1 MRLLVDTHT
10 LLWFLQ
16 GDKRLSK
23 TAANLLESPESI
35 VFVSMAS
42 VWEIAIKI
50 SLQKLRISY
59 SLDKDLP
66 QFLNDCGFHLLPI
79 TFAHVARIQTLPFHH
94 RDPFDRILIAQAMID
109 KYRIIT
115 QDTQFSAYDV
125 DVSW

>member
-1 MRLLVDTHT
+1 MRLLADTHT

-23 TAANLLESPESI
+23 KAATLLESPESL
-35 VFVSMAS
+35 VFVSIAS

-66 QFLNDCGFHLLPI
+66 QLLQDCGFHLLPVS
-79 TFAHVARIQTLPFHH
+79 FAHVARISSLPFHH
-94 RDPFDRILIAQAMID
+94 RDPFDRLLIAQALIENL
-109 KYRIIT
+109 RIVT
-115 QDTQFSAYDV
+115 QDPQFSAYNV
-125 DVSW
+125 DVVR

>member
-1 MRLLVDTHT
+1 MRLLADTHT

-23 TAANLLESPESI
+23 KAATLLESPESL
-35 VFVSMAS
+35 VFVSIAS

-66 QFLNDCGFHLLPI
+66 QLLQDCGFHLLPVSC
-79 TFAHVARIQTLPFHH
+79 AHVARIPSLPFHH
-94 RDPFDRILIAQAMID
+94 RDPFDRLL
-109 KYRIIT
+109 IT
-115 QDTQFSAYDV
+115 QSLVENLRIVTQNPQFSAYDV
-125 DVSW
+125 DMVW